1 MNSRLLVV
9 LLAVFPLWAQVR
21 FTQGAEKISVEIDGK
36 PFTEFFYGPAA
47 PKPYLHPLRAA
58 SGVIVSRHFPM
69 AKVEGET
76 TDHPHHRGLWFTH
89 GDVNG
94 VDFWANEPPGKR
106 TNLGR
111 VVINKI
117 VSAQDGKIAALFDW
131 VGPSGNKLVA
141 ESRTMTFYS
150 DPRLRTIDLDI
161 TLTPVGTV
169 KFGDTKEGTF
179 AVRVASG
186 LEAPGKNIPAD
197 PPRTGKMIDA
207 EGRESEAGVWGK
219 RAPWV
224 DVYGEVEGQRIGIA
238 IMDHPA
244 NPHYPTFWHCRAY
257 GLCAANPFGAR
268 EFMNDQTQD
277 GSITLRPGQT
287 LRFRYRVVIHPGDPQ
302 TAGIAA
308 QYKQFSAMR

>member
-1 MNSRLLVV
+1 
-9 LLAVFPLWAQVR
+9 
-21 FTQGAEKISVEIDGK
+21 
-36 PFTEFFYGPAA
+36 
-47 PKPYLHPLRAA
+47 
-58 SGVIVSRHFPM
+58 
-69 AKVEGET
+69 
-76 TDHPHHRGLWFTH
+76 
-89 GDVNG
+89 
-94 VDFWANEPPGKR
+94 
-106 TNLGR
+106 
-111 VVINKI
+111 
-117 VSAQDGKIAALFDW
+117 
-131 VGPSGNKLVA
+131 
-141 ESRTMTFYS
+141 
-150 DPRLRTIDLDI
+150 
-161 TLTPVGTV
+161 
-169 KFGDTKEGTF
+169 
-179 AVRVASG
+179 
-186 LEAPGKNIPAD
+186 
-197 PPRTGKMIDA
+197 MIDA